1 MTGLGGPRERAL
13 RLRRRFLLLSWL
25 LAAAVLIAR
34 AVEVQ
39 IVERV
44 DWAAEALAQHE
55 RSRVVPAPRGRILDR
70 NGGELAVS
78 HMRATVGVSP
88 RELVDPEA
96 VATALEEHLG
106 VRAATARRVS
116 AGTDAWNVVP
126 GRYSMTQVEGLR
138 GLKGVYVADEPSRLY
153 PRDGLARGLL
163 GVVQDGVG
171 TGGIEQ
177 SLDSVLAGL
186 PGREVV
192 VRDSRGR
199 EIPGRGVVVRR
210 PVAGRDVV
218 LTIDQDLQAIAEEML
233 FAAIDSTGAR
243 GGDLVITDPRTGEIL
258 ALTSVVDGSN
268 AALSA
273 VNATYE
279 PGSTIKPFT
288 TAALLRHGIASLSD
302 SVDTGRGSWRIN
314 GRTINDIG
322 SGGWLTLHEVI
333 RESSNVGIAKFAS
346 LMSRGQQ
353 YTSLRDFGFGTP
365 TGIPLPGEAS
375 GVLRRPEHWSRMSP
389 QSLSFGYELSVT
401 PLQMAMAFG
410 ALANDGLLMQPT
422 LIREVRD
429 HDGSPVRF
437 GRPVALRRAVPTWVA
452 EALTPVL
459 VDVVEEGTG
468 TRARMSSFRLAG
480 KSGTTRATGA
490 GGRYEHERGSYFASF
505 GASFP
510 AEDPQLLFF
519 VRLDRPKGAYYG
531 GQTAA
536 PVVHA
541 TLETLLSARQ
551 APIDREA
558 LALAARH
565 PFPQPPQPRTVP
577 VVRFAAAIDDAPT
590 DPWPAA
596 SIPPAGAGRMTVPAL
611 EGASVRVALRRL
623 HKLGLRVRLE
633 GGGPVRATV
642 PGAGAPIA
650 AGDTIRVVAREHR
663 LPGPARPTRAGATR
677 EAGEA
682 AKAPGASRRGG

>member
-1 MTGLGGPRERAL
+1 MTGLRESGERAL
-13 RLRRRFLLLSWL
+13 RPRRRFLLVSWL
-25 LAAAVLIAR
+25 LVAAVLIAR

-39 IVERV
+39 LVERAA
-44 DWAAEALAQHE
+44 WAAEALAQHE
-55 RSRVVPAPRGRILDR
+55 KSRVVPPARGRILDR
-70 NGGELAVS
+70 NGGALAVS
-78 HMRATVGVSP
+78 HMRARVGIAP
-88 RELVDPEA
+88 REIVDREA
-96 VATALEEHLG
+96 VVSGLVEHLG
-106 VRAATARRVS
+106 VRTATARRVS
-116 AGTDAWNVVP
+116 AGTDSWNVVP

-138 GLKGVYVADEPSRLY
+138 GLKGVYPEDEPSRLY
-153 PRDGLARGLL
+153 PLDGLARGLL

-171 TGGIEQ
+171 RGGIEQ
-177 SLDSVLAGL
+177 SMDSVLAGRN
-186 PGREVV
+186 GREIV

-199 EIPGRGVVVRR
+199 VVPGQVVVVQP

-233 FAAIDSTGAR
+233 VAAIDSTGAR
-243 GGDLVITDPRTGEIL
+243 GGDMVITDPGTGEIL

-288 TAALLRHGIASLSD
+288 TAALLRYGIASLSD
-302 SVDTGRGSWRIN
+302 SVDTGDGSWRTH
-314 GRTINDIG
+314 GRLISDIG
-322 SGGWLTLHEVI
+322 GGGWLTLHEVI

-375 GVLRRPEHWSRMSP
+375 GVLRRPEHWSLLSSH
-389 QSLSFGYELSVT
+389 SLSFGYELSVT
-401 PLQMAMAFG
+401 PVQMAMAFG
-410 ALANDGLLMQPT
+410 ALANDGLLMEPT

-429 HDGSPVRF
+429 HDGTPVRL
-437 GRPVALRRAVPTWVA
+437 GRPRPVRRAVPPSVA
-452 EALTPVL
+452 QALTPVL

-468 TRARMSSFRLAG
+468 TRARMSTFRLAG

-490 GGRYEHERGSYFASF
+490 DGRYEHGKGAYFASF
-505 GASFP
+505 GAIFP
-510 AEDPQLLFF
+510 ADDPQLLLF
-519 VRLDRPKGAYYG
+519 VRLDRPQGAYYG
-531 GQTAA
+531 GETAA
-536 PVVHA
+536 PLTRA

-551 APIDREA
+551 APIDRRA

-565 PFPQPPQPRTVP
+565 VPSPPPP
-577 VVRFAAAIDDAPT
+577 APLVRFAAVIDDAPLNA
-590 DPWPAA
+590 WPASPA
-596 SIPPAGAGRMTVPAL
+596 PAGNAGTMTVPVL

-633 GGGPVRATV
+633 GGGVVRATV
-642 PGAGAPIA
+642 PGPGAAIA
-650 AGDTIRVVAREHR
+650 AGDTIRV
-663 LPGPARPTRAGATR
+663 LTR
-677 EAGEA
+677 EARLVADAPE
-682 AKAPGASRRGG
+682 APGRGG